1 MRRKRSPD
9 KPLPPSDPAEKS
21 KKSLL
26 HAHPLS
32 FDGCS
37 TQVLQRYF
45 EAIVTDMKQRNYTY
59 SMVGYRSVNQQEA
72 SESCHRG
79 RNWRINMLSSR
90 SKKSR
95 YGRPTGASDQ
105 HCVPPGRDGPVGCIS
120 GCAEIRGNRRI
131 HSRRYCSS
139 ATGSVCKGHVSPDA
153 MLAPM
158 LLILARFRMTFT
170 DYPNVKKY
178 CEMIRAS
185 TDLACSS
192 LSCVC
197 SGVSICDEDLSPT
210 LGWRRTCILVH
221 GFSVVLDILSSI

>member
-1 MRRKRSPD
+1 
-9 KPLPPSDPAEKS
+9 
-21 KKSLL
+21 
-26 HAHPLS
+26 
-32 FDGCS
+32 
-37 TQVLQRYF
+37 
-45 EAIVTDMKQRNYTY
+45 
-59 SMVGYRSVNQQEA
+59 MVGYRSVNQKEA

-79 RNWRINMLSSR
+79 RNWRINMRSSR

-95 YGRPTGASDQ
+95 YGRPTGASDR

-120 GCAEIRGNRRI
+120 GCAEIRSNRRI
-131 HSRRYCSS
+131 HSRRYCSL
-139 ATGSVCKGHVSPDA
+139 ATVSFCKCHVLPDA

-158 LLILARFRMTFT
+158 LLILARFGMTFK

-197 SGVSICDEDLSPT
+197 SGLSICDEDLSPT

-221 GFSVVLDILSSI
+221 EFSVVLDILSSI